1 MINKLS
7 HKKLI
12 IVGLILILFVLI
24 ICFFINAL
32 RVETRSEEYID
43 TSQVRSQELIAT
55 ATATATA
62 TPTVEV
68 VVTQELIKSEVVL
81 DKNKLD
87 IGGWMPTWASQSGYN
102 SLTSN
107 PNYFDTI
114 SPVWYEVKSDGTLNT
129 KYPANRTQIINFA
142 NTDNIRMVPTVGL
155 FDHNLFSQV
164 LQSPANMQ
172 RHVDSIVSIV
182 VSNGFDG
189 IDLDYE
195 SVSLA
200 DRDLYYNFLNKLSAE
215 LHKKNKILI
224 VTVLAKWG
232 DDIRY
237 SYRPETRQVQDWSL
251 ISKYADEVRI
261 MAYDYTYS
269 GDKYPGPIGP
279 TGWINNV
286 LEYASQKMPPEKTVL
301 GIHLYAYEWYQNAI
315 TGGDL
320 ALKTDPSLNI
330 GTNSNIARAYTYN
343 TVLDILENNT
353 GESSTFEG
361 ESVFFYTREN
371 EKTGVTENR
380 ALVYISPEGVKE
392 RMLLAQ
398 KYNLK
403 GVVFWRWGDEGGV
416 LRK

>member
-7 HKKLI
+7 HKTVFL
-12 IVGLILILFVLI
+12 VGLILFLLVLI
-24 ICFFINAL
+24 ISFLIYAI
-32 RVETRSEEYID
+32 RVETKSEEYID
-43 TSQVRSQELIAT
+43 TSQVKSQDLIIT
-55 ATATATA
+55 I

-68 VVTQELIKSEVVL
+68 VVTQELISSEVVL

-87 IGGWMPTWASQSGYN
+87 VGGWMPTWASQSGYN
-102 SLTSN
+102 SLNSN

-114 SPVWYEVKSDGTLNT
+114 SPVWFEVKSDGNLNT
-129 KYPANRTQIINFA
+129 KYPANRAQIINLA
-142 NTDNIRMVPTVGL
+142 RTNNMRILPTVGM

-164 LQSPANMQ
+164 LQSPTNMQ
-172 RHVDSIVSIV
+172 RHVDSIVSTV

-200 DRDLYYNFLNKLSAE
+200 DKELYYEFLNKLSAE
-215 LHKKNKILI
+215 LHKNNKILI

-232 DDIRY
+232 DNVRY
-237 SYRPETRQVQDWSL
+237 SYRPETRQVQDWTQ

-279 TGWINNV
+279 TGWISEV
-286 LEYASQKMPPEKTVL
+286 LDYASQKIPSQKTVL
-301 GIHLYAYEWYQNAI
+301 GIHLYAYEWYQNSS
-315 TGGDL
+315 TPEEL
-320 ALKTDPSLNI
+320 ELKTDSSLNI
-330 GTNSNIARAYTYN
+330 GTNPNTARAYTYN
-343 TVLDILENNT
+343 TVLDILENNV

-361 ESVFFYTREN
+361 ENVFFYTRKN
-371 EKTGVTENR
+371 DKTGIIENR

-398 KYNLK
+398 KFNLK
-403 GVVFWRWGDEGGV
+403 GVVFWRLGEEGS
-416 LRK
+416 LTH